1 MYIMA
6 KSGCLVDRI
15 VSHNN
20 TIFSLKKKNNVFD
33 TRLAMVQLKGLN
45 SQKLPR

>member
-6 KSGCLVDRI
+6 KLGCLVDRI
-15 VSHNN
+15 VLHNN
-20 TIFSLKKKNNVFD
+20 TIFSLNNVFD
-33 TRLAMVQLKGLN
+33 TRLAIVQLKGFN